1 MADEN
6 TPIAPTSEA
15 PAPEASV
22 ATPELTNSPSE
33 GTTAETSEISAE
45 QVAKYLGTDVE
56 TFEKFNT
63 FVKNNGQFDG
73 AFKRMKDAIS
83 RPPEQAQAV
92 TQPEAPQAPVQ
103 PQMTQAPSQAPEA
116 PQNAPE
122 APRAGTYSMEELAAQ
137 TYFERLANDEKY
149 ANIADEIRTGKV
161 LEGLKSFNITPITDG
176 RVNDADIRKYL
187 DLYAATKPAKPTSSE
202 PTASPSM
209 ANDISNIT
217 KVTTREEA
225 DRIQLEDIRLRAA
238 GQPGHPLAEEAKKFV
253 ANYYK
258 EGLDRKRR

>member
-1 MADEN
+1 MSEE
-6 TPIAPTSEA
+6 APAT
-15 PAPEASV
+15 PAPEAAPAEPSTPTTSAPEAAPASAPEQSAQEP
-22 ATPELTNSPSE
+22 ATTPAEGANTYFTNE
-33 GTTAETSEISAE
+33 QLAEM
-45 QVAKYLGTDVE
+45 QKM
-56 TFEKFNT
+56 FE
-63 FVKNNGQFDG
+63 NNGG
-73 AFKRMKDAIS
+73 YEKAWGRMKDAIS
-83 RPPEQAQAV
+83 RPQAV
-92 TQPEAPQAPVQ
+92 TQPEAPQAPA
-103 PQMTQAPSQAPEA
+103 QAQTAQTPAQSPEA
-116 PQNAPE
+116 PQSAPE

-161 LEGLKSFNITPITDG
+161 LEGLKNFNIAPITDG

-187 DLYAATKPAKPTSSE
+187 DLYSATKPAKPTSSE

-253 ANYYK
+253 TNYYK